1 MEIINDNNASA
12 PKPTSTTPF
21 HTIGRIVVVCVKVL
35 LGIFLFGWT
44 LAAVAVLVS
53 FISLIAVGVFDPAV
67 VAPYYGGTSLAV
79 IAGLV
84 CAVVVLFMGIVG
96 DVGFTLLRGK
106 PLNLRRL
113 GVSAIVWLIFLVWA
127 CVSVVINIP
136 HVEYWG
142 EQIEQ
147 KVEQLEEKIEGQI
160 DEVENIVEVYDG
172 IPVSFDFH
180 GRKDI
185 VSFAIW
191 ADKIDLPDDI
201 EELVFLKLT
210 QNQDVK
216 ITTEWKSNNGFGS
229 HKSVTI
235 STKDGDFVI
244 NHFDD

>member
-1 MEIINDNNASA
+1 MEIINDNNAST
-12 PKPTSTTPF
+12 PQPTSTTPF
-21 HTIGRIVVVCVKVL
+21 HTIGRIVVVCAKVL

-67 VAPYYGGTSLAV
+67 VAPYYSGTSLAV

-84 CAVVVLFMGIVG
+84 CAVVVLFMGIVS

-113 GVSAIVWLIFLVWA
+113 GVSAIVWLIFLVWT

-147 KVEQLEEKIEGQI
+147 KVEQLEEKIEGKI
-160 DEVENIVEVYDG
+160 EEVENLAEG
-172 IPVSFDFH
+172 SEGTHMSFEFC

-191 ADKIDLPDDI
+191 TDKIDLPDDI

-210 QNQDVK
+210 QDQDVK
-216 ITTEWKSNNGFGS
+216 ITTEWKGKDSFRS

-235 STKDGDFVI
+235 TTKDGDFVI
-244 NHFDD
+244 NLFDD